1 MRWSDIPFHPSS
13 RTLRQFAVLCLV
25 VFPAIACWR
34 FLRHGDVLGPCLFL
48 ALAFTLGPLGLVWP
62 RLLRPVFIGWMV
74 VVFPIGWLVSHLVL
88 AVLFYGLFT
97 PLGLIFRLAGRD
109 ALARRRKPGQNSYW
123 TPKPPARDVRSYFRQ
138 S

>member
-1 MRWSDIPFHPSS
+1 MRWSDIPFQPSS
-13 RTLRQFAVLCLV
+13 RTLRQFAALCLA
-25 VFPAIACWR
+25 VFTALAGWR
-34 FLRHGDVLGPCLFL
+34 FLRHGDVLVPWLFL
-48 ALAFTLGPLGLVWP
+48 GLAFTLGPLGLVRP
-62 RLLRPVFIGWMV
+62 QLLRPVFVGWMI

-109 ALARRRKPGQNSYW
+109 ALACRRKPGQNSFW
-123 TPKPPARDVRSYFRQ
+123 TPKPAARDVRSYFRQ